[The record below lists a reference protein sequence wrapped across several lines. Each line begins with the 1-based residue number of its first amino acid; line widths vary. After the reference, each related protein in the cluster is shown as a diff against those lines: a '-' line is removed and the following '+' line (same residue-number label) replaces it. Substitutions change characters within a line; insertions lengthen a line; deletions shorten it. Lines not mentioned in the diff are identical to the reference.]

1 MSIIA
6 ISGKKGVG
14 KDVVGKIIQYLTS
27 ESNIY
32 PFDLKLD
39 YSYRSNWQIKKS
51 VPVVANLSVWFRKQC
66 RLSS

>member
-1 MSIIA
+1 MSILA

-27 ESNIY
+27 ESNVY

-39 YSYRSNWQIKKS
+39 YSYRSNWNK
-51 VPVVANLSVWFRKQC
+51 LS
-66 RLSS
+66 